1 MAYLS
6 ILAGL
11 VLLVVG
17 GDLLVR
23 WSSRLAL
30 GLGIPSLVVGLTVVA
45 FGTSAPELA
54 VSLAAAW
61 KGAADIAVG
70 NVVGSNIFNVL
81 GILGVSA
88 LVAPLVVQRSLVR
101 RELPIMIGA
110 VLLVPVLGRDGSIS
124 RIEGG
129 GLFLAMI
136 GMTWWLVRQG
146 RSEVAKANPG
156 EPSDPVKGS
165 TIVLLVLGIAA
176 SLALLVLGSR
186 FLVSGAVTIAQAM
199 GVSELVIGLTIVA
212 VGTSLPEVA
221 ASIAATLR
229 GERDIAIGNVVGSN
243 IFNVLCVLGGS
254 GLLSSSPLPVPSEA
268 MAFDIPFMVAVMLLC
283 VPVFLTHGH
292 ISRIEGVLFLALY
305 GGYTALLVVY
315 GAGASTRGAPWLAL
329 LVVLTLCVVAWEII
343 HSRRRARGGE
353 RA

>member
-11 VLLVVG
+11 VLLVLG

-81 GILGVSA
+81 GILGACA

-110 VLLVPVLGRDGSIS
+110 VVLVPALGWNGSIS
-124 RIEGG
+124 RMEGG
-129 GLFLAMI
+129 FLFLTMI

-146 RSEVAKANPG
+146 RSEAAKANEG
-156 EPSDPVKGS
+156 KPSDPVKGS
-165 TIVLLVLGIAA
+165 TIALLVLGIAA

-221 ASIAATLR
+221 ASIAATVR

-254 GLLSSSPLPVPSEA
+254 GLLSSAPLPVPSAA

-305 GGYTALLVVY
+305 GGYTALLVAY
-315 GAGASTRGAPWLAL
+315 GVDASTRGAPWLAV
-329 LVVLTLCVVAWEII
+329 LVALTLGVVAWEIVR
-343 HSRRRARGGE
+343 SRLRARGGE
-353 RA
+353 AA

>member
-1 MAYLS
+1 MAILS

-23 WSSRLAL
+23 WSSKLAL

-61 KGAADIAVG
+61 NGASDIAVG

-81 GILGVSA
+81 GILGACA

-110 VLLVPVLGRDGSIS
+110 AALVVVLGLDGSIS
-124 RIEGG
+124 RMEGSA
-129 GLFLAMI
+129 LFVAMI

-146 RSEVAKANPG
+146 RAEAAAANQG
-156 EPSDPVKGS
+156 ESPEPVRGS
-165 TIVLLVLGIAA
+165 TVALLVLGIAG
-176 SLALLVLGSR
+176 SLVLLVAGSR
-186 FLVSGAVTIAQAM
+186 FLVSGAVSIAQAM

-212 VGTSLPEVA
+212 IGTSLPEVA
-221 ASIAATLR
+221 ASIAATVR

-254 GLLSSSPLPVPSEA
+254 GLLSSTPIPVSGAA
-268 MAFDIPFMVAVMLLC
+268 MAFDIPFMVAIMFLC

-292 ISRIEGVLFLALY
+292 ISRIEGILFLALY
-305 GGYTALLVVY
+305 GGYTALLVLF
-315 GAGASTRGAPWLAL
+315 GAGATTRGAPWLIAM
-329 LVVLTLCVVAWEII
+329 VALTLGVVIWEIV
-343 HSRRRARGGE
+343 HSRRLASRG
-353 RA
+353 

>member
-81 GILGVSA
+81 GILGACA

-110 VLLVPVLGRDGSIS
+110 ALLVPVLGWNGSIS
-124 RIEGG
+124 RVEGG
-129 GLFLAMI
+129 VLFLAMI

-146 RSEVAKANPG
+146 RSEAARANQG

-165 TIVLLVLGIAA
+165 TIALLVLGIAA

-254 GLLSSSPLPVPSEA
+254 SLLSSAPLSVPSAA

-292 ISRIEGVLFLALY
+292 ISRMEGVLFLALY

-315 GAGASTRGAPWLAL
+315 GAGASTRGAPWLAG
-329 LVVLTLCVVAWEII
+329 LVALTLGVVVWEII

-353 RA
+353 KA